1 MALPT
6 DMADSLRRNRQSL
19 GKRRGAES
27 VDDGLGVSG
36 RVGHARD
43 YNASV
48 VKHNPFD
55 VVTQEVVG
63 AGNRCDL
70 TTMSEAHPYADI
82 GQRLRWHR
90 EQIAQMNQR
99 DYAAAIDVK
108 RATYTCWETGTQ
120 RLSLNGALALRS
132 RYGLPLDWLFL
143 GIDDALPMTLRNAW
157 LSKPTVRS

>member
-6 DMADSLRRNRQSL
+6 DMADSLRRNREPL

-27 VDDGLGVSG
+27 VDDGLSVGG

-48 VKHNPFD
+48 VKHNPLG
-55 VVTQEVVG
+55 VVRSWMADAG
-63 AGNRCDL
+63 AQCDS
-70 TTMSEAHPYADI
+70 TTMSDAHPYADI

-90 EQIAQMNQR
+90 EHVVQMNQR

-120 RLSLNGALALRS
+120 RLSLNGALVLREK
-132 RYGLPLDWLFL
+132 YGLPLDWLFL

-157 LSKPTVRS
+157 LSRS